1 MIDSAEFKEY
11 SERNVIRESAM
22 ENENQVTNQPPMPS
36 AQQAL
41 PKKSSNKALFIVLA
55 AVGAFIFLC
64 IGFAVVVVLIVSSKN
79 SGSTAKEQVSSILS
93 STEFKSYSSPEYGFT
108 INFPG
113 FPEIERKS
121 IPVGDYN
128 IPYALYTKSI
138 TDNDVYMVGVF
149 DYTSVTTDKSQL
161 SLEGAMNGNIQNI
174 PGAVLVDS
182 QNTSVD
188 GNEAIYSHFTAPIEG
203 TTYDGYMTVIMGK
216 TAKMFMVETIGAP
229 KLDYEKFVDSF
240 SLN

>member
-1 MIDSAEFKEY
+1 
-11 SERNVIRESAM
+11 M
-22 ENENQVTNQPPMPS
+22 ENENQPNNQPPMPTPQ
-36 AQQAL
+36 AAL
-41 PKKSSNKALFIVLA
+41 PHKSSNKTLFIVLA
-55 AVGAFIFLC
+55 AVGAFVLLC
-64 IGFAVVVVLIVSSKN
+64 IGFAIVVVLIVASN
-79 SGSTAKEQVSSILS
+79 NNGSTTKEQVSSILS
-93 STEFKSYSSPEYGFT
+93 STEFKPYSSPEYGFSV
-108 INFPG
+108 NFPG

-121 IPVGDYN
+121 LPVGDYN

-174 PGAVLVDS
+174 PGAVLIDS
-182 QNTSVD
+182 QNTSVG

-203 TTYDGYMTVIMGK
+203 VTYDGYMTVIMGK
-216 TAKMFMVETIGAP
+216 TAKMYMVETIGAP
-229 KLDYEKFVDSF
+229 KLDYETFVNSF